1 VNASFARVRSGA
13 LKKILV
19 ALGGN
24 AILRHKEKGT
34 AEEQLE
40 NIKRTCRHMV
50 RILKDGYRIAITHGN
65 GPQVGDILLR
75 NEKCRDILPPMPLDV
90 CGADSQG
97 MIGYMLQQSMRN
109 EMHKAGLEFPVVT
122 LVTQVVVDENDMA
135 FKKPTKPIGPF
146 YTALEAERLR
156 REENWTVVDDGMR
169 GYRRVVPSPQPKAIV
184 ERDSI
189 KTLFG
194 TGTVVIASG
203 GGGVPVIA
211 REDGGLEGV
220 EAVVD
225 KDLTAELFA
234 REIGAEILLMLTDVG
249 KVAINFGK
257 PGQKDLDDMTV
268 AEAARYLAEGQ
279 FPLGSMGPKI
289 EAAMRFIKCGGE
301 KVIVTSLE
309 SARQAL
315 AGKAGTLIH

>member
-1 VNASFARVRSGA
+1 MNTCFARVRRGA

-34 AEEQLE
+34 AEEQFE

-50 RILKDGYRIAITHGN
+50 RIMKDGYRIAITHGN

-75 NEKCRDILPPMPLDV
+75 NEKCKDILPPMPLDV
-90 CGADSQG
+90 CGAESQG
-97 MIGYMLQQSMRN
+97 MIGYMLQQSMRS
-109 EMHKAGLEFPVVT
+109 EMRKAGLELPVVT
-122 LVTQVVVDENDMA
+122 LVTQVLVDNNDMA
-135 FKKPTKPIGPF
+135 FKRPTKPIGPF

-156 REENWTVVDDGMR
+156 REKNWTVVDDGMR

-184 ERDSI
+184 EKDSI
-189 KTLFG
+189 KTLFE
-194 TGTVVIASG
+194 TGTIVIASG

-211 REDGGLEGV
+211 REDGGLEGI

-249 KVAINFGK
+249 KVAINFGR
-257 PGQKDLDDMTV
+257 PDQKDLDDITV
-268 AEAARYLAEGQ
+268 AQAAGYLADGQ
-279 FPLGSMGPKI
+279 FPPGSMGPKI
-289 EAAMRFIKCGGE
+289 EAAMRFIKSGG
-301 KVIVTSLE
+301 KKAIVTSLE

>member
-1 VNASFARVRSGA
+1 VNTSFAGVRSGA
-13 LKKILV
+13 LKKILI

-34 AEEQLE
+34 AEEQFE

-75 NEKCRDILPPMPLDV
+75 NEKCKDILPPMPLDV
-90 CGADSQG
+90 CGAESQG

-109 EMHKAGLEFPVVT
+109 EMHEAGLEFPVVT
-122 LVTQVVVDENDMA
+122 LVTQVVVDKNDIA
-135 FKKPTKPIGPF
+135 FRKPTKPIGPF
-146 YTALEAERLR
+146 FTALEAERLR
-156 REENWTVVDDGMR
+156 REKNWTVVDDGMR
-169 GYRRVVPSPQPKAIV
+169 GYRRVVPSPQPKTIV

-189 KTLFG
+189 KTLFE

-211 REDGGLEGV
+211 REDGSLEGV

-225 KDLTAELFA
+225 KDFTAELFA
-234 REIGAEILLMLTDVG
+234 REIGADILLMLTDVRN
-249 KVAINFGK
+249 VAVNFGR
-257 PGQKDLDDMTV
+257 PDQKDLDDITV
-268 AEAARYLAEGQ
+268 AEATKYLAEGQ

-289 EAAMRFIKCGGE
+289 EAAIRFVKGGGE
-301 KVIVTSLE
+301 KAIVTSLE

>member
-1 VNASFARVRSGA
+1 MRSCA

-40 NIKRTCRHMV
+40 NIKRTCRHMM
-50 RILKDGYRIAITHGN
+50 RIVKDGYRIAITHGN

-75 NEKCRDILPPMPLDV
+75 NEKCREILPPMPLDV
-90 CGADSQG
+90 CGAESQG

-109 EMHKAGLEFPVVT
+109 EMRKAGLEFPVVT
-122 LVTQVVVDENDMA
+122 LVTQVVVDRNDIA

-156 REENWTVVDDGMR
+156 REKNWTVVDDGMR
-169 GYRRVVPSPQPKAIV
+169 GYRRVVPSPQPNAIV

-189 KTLFG
+189 KTLFE

-211 REDGGLEGV
+211 REDGHLEGV

-249 KVAINFGK
+249 KVAINFGR
-257 PGQKDLDDMTV
+257 PDQKDLDDITIAQA
-268 AEAARYLAEGQ
+268 AEYLADGQ
-279 FPLGSMGPKI
+279 FPPGSMGPKI
-289 EAAMRFIKCGGE
+289 EAAIRFIKSGGE
-301 KVIVTSLE
+301 KAIVTSLE

>member
-1 VNASFARVRSGA
+1 
-13 LKKILV
+13 LKKILI

-34 AEEQLE
+34 AEEQFE

-50 RILKDGYRIAITHGN
+50 RIVKDGYRIAITHGN

-75 NEKCRDILPPMPLDV
+75 NERCKDILPPMPLDV
-90 CGADSQG
+90 CGAESQG

-109 EMHKAGLEFPVVT
+109 EMHEAGLEFPVVT
-122 LVTQVVVDENDMA
+122 LVTQVVVDKNDIA

-156 REENWTVVDDGMR
+156 REKNWTVVDDGMR
-169 GYRRVVPSPQPKAIV
+169 GYRRVVPSPQPKTIV

-189 KTLFG
+189 KTLFE

-203 GGGVPVIA
+203 GGGVPVIV
-211 REDGGLEGV
+211 REDGSLEGV

-234 REIGAEILLMLTDVG
+234 REIGAEILLMLTDVR
-249 KVAINFGK
+249 KVAINFGR
-257 PGQKDLDDMTV
+257 PDQKDLDDITV

-289 EAAMRFIKCGGE
+289 EAAIRFVKGGGE
-301 KVIVTSLE
+301 KAIVTSLE

>member
-1 VNASFARVRSGA
+1 VNTGFAGVRSGA
-13 LKKILV
+13 LKKILI

-34 AEEQLE
+34 AEEQFE

-75 NEKCRDILPPMPLDV
+75 NERCKDILPPMPLDV
-90 CGADSQG
+90 CGAESQG

-122 LVTQVVVDENDMA
+122 LVTQVVVDKNDIA

-156 REENWTVVDDGMR
+156 REKNWTVVDDGMR

-184 ERDSI
+184 EKDSI
-189 KTLFG
+189 KTLFE

-203 GGGVPVIA
+203 GGGVPLIA
-211 REDGGLEGV
+211 REDGSLEGV

-234 REIGAEILLMLTDVG
+234 KEIGAEILLMLTDVR
-249 KVAINFGK
+249 KVAINFGR
-257 PGQKDLDDMTV
+257 PDQKDLDDITV
-268 AEAARYLAEGQ
+268 GEAAKYLAEGQ

-289 EAAMRFIKCGGE
+289 EAAMRFIKGGGE
-301 KVIVTSLE
+301 KAIVTSLE

>member
-50 RILKDGYRIAITHGN
+50 TILKDGYRIAITHGN

-301 KVIVTSLE
+301 KAIVTSLE